1 MTIIIGIFGAFLILL
16 AFILNQIHV
25 WKDDSLTY
33 DLVNFLGAVLLV
45 IYGFIIKGWPF
56 VALNT
61 VWAIVSL
68 RDVVLDIKKKTN
80 IAKTVKI

>member
-1 MTIIIGIFGAFLILL
+1 MAIIIGVLGALLVLI
-16 AFILNQIHV
+16 AFILNQFHV
-25 WKDDSLTY
+25 WKDNDLVY

-80 IAKTVKI
+80 LAKTVKI